1 MQKKEKAQNVIDSFL
16 FHINKS
22 ASMLTKQSNVI
33 QRFQAI
39 YKV

>member
-22 ASMLTKQSNVI
+22 ASMLRKQSNVKYSAFKLSI
-33 QRFQAI
+33 
-39 YKV
+39 